1 MLIVETGIGI
11 ADANSYVS
19 LEEANSYHALYN
31 NLDWAATD
39 SELEQ
44 ALILATRSVD
54 LLYGPKFI
62 SYKRVDSI
70 SPLLF
75 PRYSFYDNNFQL
87 ISQTTIPKCLKNATC
102 QLALMQLLGEDILPI
117 ESADSNIKMGRIKIG
132 DIEIENEYQSNKK
145 ISETYT
151 GFNQVELLLQPIL
164 KTKTRTSTTLVR

>member
-19 LEEANSYHALYN
+19 LEEANAYHALYN

-39 SELEQ
+39 EELEQ
-44 ALILATRSVD
+44 ALILATRSID
-54 LLYGPKFI
+54 LLYGPKYI

-87 ISQTTIPKCLKNATC
+87 IGQTTIPKCLKQAVC
-102 QLALMQLLGEDILPI
+102 QLALMQLLGEDILPLA
-117 ESADSNIKMGRIKIG
+117 SADGNIKMGRIKIG
-132 DIEIENEYQSNKK
+132 EIEIENEYQSNKK
-145 ISETYT
+145 IAETYP
-151 GFNQVELLLQPIL
+151 GFNQIDLLLEPIL
-164 KTKTRTSTTLVR
+164 KRKTRSSTTLVR